1 LHLASFSCIAA
12 GSALALLT
20 PLVLKWLIDHVIP
33 QRHVALLFLAAG
45 LIFLGYQGKV
55 ALASLG
61 NYLTLSA
68 AQRMGLRLRVC
79 LLRHLDRLS
88 SDYYENRP
96 TGSVMYPLKE
106 PIEEIAYFGSDLLP
120 AILRMLLTTTFTLT
134 VMFLLSPVLTLAVV
148 PLVPAFLVIRQY
160 FKRRLA
166 ADADAVQDGRLRWS
180 TFLEE
185 HISSVIPIQLL
196 GQERRQE
203 RRAFRYLARA
213 VKSQQ
218 NLFTTSAWFTV
229 WSSLTVVLAVCAVIG
244 YGGSSVLAGSMS
256 VGSLV
261 AFYGFVTQLFEP
273 LSGAAD
279 LYARAQKTFASVRQ
293 VQAVLALQPSV
304 TNAPGAVLLEQKPHI
319 EFTALEFGYQR
330 RRETLYIPTLGIL
343 PGEHLAIAGE
353 NGAGKSTLAK
363 LIARLYDPVRGSIL
377 LGGEDLRKL
386 QLESLRKQV
395 CYIPQNPVMFDGTLA
410 SNLRFVEPA
419 ATHQELQ
426 AALQSVGLTSW
437 VAILPAGLEQR
448 IGPGACQLS
457 GGQRQRLAIARALLQ
472 RPEVLI
478 LDEATSCVDTSAEE
492 FILHNLRR
500 QLSES
505 TVIVVSH
512 RSSTLLSFGR
522 VLILARGRI
531 VYDGPPHLPIIAN
544 GPDFSAAVVHQ
555 FGS

>member
-1 LHLASFSCIAA
+1 
-12 GSALALLT
+12 
-20 PLVLKWLIDHVIP
+20 
-33 QRHVALLFLAAG
+33 
-45 LIFLGYQGKV
+45 
-55 ALASLG
+55 
-61 NYLTLSA
+61 
-68 AQRMGLRLRVC
+68 
-79 LLRHLDRLS
+79 
-88 SDYYENRP
+88 
-96 TGSVMYPLKE
+96 
-106 PIEEIAYFGSDLLP
+106 
-120 AILRMLLTTTFTLT
+120 
-134 VMFLLSPVLTLAVV
+134 
-148 PLVPAFLVIRQY
+148 
-160 FKRRLA
+160 
-166 ADADAVQDGRLRWS
+166 
-180 TFLEE
+180 
-185 HISSVIPIQLL
+185 
-196 GQERRQE
+196 
-203 RRAFRYLARA
+203 
-213 VKSQQ
+213 
-218 NLFTTSAWFTV
+218 
-229 WSSLTVVLAVCAVIG
+229 
-244 YGGSSVLAGSMS
+244 
-256 VGSLV
+256 
-261 AFYGFVTQLFEP
+261 
-273 LSGAAD
+273 
-279 LYARAQKTFASVRQ
+279 
-293 VQAVLALQPSV
+293 
-304 TNAPGAVLLEQKPHI
+304 VLLEQKPHI